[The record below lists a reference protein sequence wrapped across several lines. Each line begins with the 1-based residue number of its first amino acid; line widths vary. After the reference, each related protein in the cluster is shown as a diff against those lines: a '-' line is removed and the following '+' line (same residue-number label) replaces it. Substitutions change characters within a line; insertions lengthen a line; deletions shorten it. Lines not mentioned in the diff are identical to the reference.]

1 MLFARKTRTQLLVP
15 LLFLTVTC
23 QYLVMKYK
31 YFFQYFIISL
41 SISDKK
47 KKKTNMSWTEAPISG
62 HLPEIYDSPQVGS
75 EPHGGATVSLV
86 FPDQDG
92 VGHRE

>member
-1 MLFARKTRTQLLVP
+1 
-15 LLFLTVTC
+15 
-23 QYLVMKYK
+23 
-31 YFFQYFIISL
+31 
-41 SISDKK
+41 
-47 KKKTNMSWTEAPISG
+47 MSWTEAPISG

-86 FPDQDG
+86 FPDQDR

>member
-1 MLFARKTRTQLLVP
+1 M
-15 LLFLTVTC
+15 
-23 QYLVMKYK
+23 
-31 YFFQYFIISL
+31 I
-41 SISDKK
+41 KK

-75 EPHGGATVSLV
+75 EPHGGATVSLA